1 MERTIE
7 DLRAEVIK
15 ELLTLT
21 PAELEV
27 FTVYAKFLQWE
38 KEIGAKADEATHRY
52 INEMTSAAAASQDFS
67 AVIEYIKSKQAG

>member
-1 MERTIE
+1 MKRTTE
-7 DLRAEVIK
+7 NLRAEVIK

-27 FTVYAKFLQWE
+27 FTVYAEFLQWE
-38 KEIGAKADEATHRY
+38 KESGAKADKATHNCIR
-52 INEMTSAAAASQDFS
+52 ELTSAAAASQDFS

>member
-1 MERTIE
+1 MKRTTE
-7 DLRAEVIK
+7 NLRAEVIK

-27 FTVYAKFLQWE
+27 CTVYAKFLQWE
-38 KEIGAKADEATHRY
+38 KESGAKADEATHEHIRK
-52 INEMTSAAAASQDFS
+52 ITEEAAASQDFS